1 MVHAVYHQGM
11 PKTIATGIIKRRN
24 VYWFR
29 TQKDGVRQQ
38 ITLQTDDPAVAME
51 RVALIKTSGS
61 LEVRTDFDAE
71 VATFLAEKRAMGKHT
86 ERSTGW
92 FKETLTPFSKFIG
105 NKPCAKVTE
114 KEIELF
120 YAHMRTHLADTTA
133 KGRMGAIRSFFSWA
147 KKTRRRFDNPTSEI
161 KNPRISQPARTI
173 YATKEQRDA
182 IIAAASDDFDLKFML
197 LCAFHAGMR
206 LNEISEARWDWFT
219 VTGGSGFV
227 MIQQTDTFIPKN
239 KRNRTVPLTNTF
251 RNFLLENGVTSQT
264 GFVLRPNK
272 TRTHKYRVCV
282 RSPWGSHM
290 GKCGFKYSPHVGRHT
305 FASLLAQ
312 SGQIGMHKI
321 AEWLG
326 DTLEVTTKHYAHLAP
341 HDNSINLID

>member
-1 MVHAVYHQGM
+1 MSATTFGKGIKKRGNIFWYRCQRDG
-11 PKTIATGIIKRRN
+11 KRAQISLETGDETEAIA
-24 VYWFR
+24 
-29 TQKDGVRQQ
+29 
-38 ITLQTDDPAVAME
+38 
-51 RVALIKTSGS
+51 RVAIIKTSGV
-61 LEVRTDFDAE
+61 LEARSDFDAE
-71 VATFLAEKRAMGKHT
+71 AATFLAEKRAMGRHT
-86 ERSTGW
+86 ERSTAW
-92 FKETLTPFSKFIG
+92 FKETLTPFSKFVG
-105 NKPCAKVTE
+105 NKPCAQVTQ
-114 KEIELF
+114 KDIELF

-147 KKTRRRFDNPTSEI
+147 KKTRRRFDNPTVEI

-182 IIAAASDDFDLKFML
+182 IIAAASDDVDLKFML

-227 MIQQTDTFIPKN
+227 MIQKTDTFVPKN

-251 RNFLLENGVTSQT
+251 RNFLIANDVTTQT

-272 TRTHKYRVCV
+272 VRTHKYRVCV
-282 RSPWGSHM
+282 RSPWGIHM
-290 GKCGFKYSPHVGRHT
+290 RKCGFKYSPHVGRHT

-312 SGQIGMHKI
+312 TGQIGMHKI

-341 HDNSINLID
+341 HDNSINLIN

>member
-1 MVHAVYHQGM
+1 VKRIGHGIYQRGEIFWFAKQVSG
-11 PKTIATGIIKRRN
+11 KRTWLSLETRDATEAIARVAIIK
-24 VYWFR
+24 
-29 TQKDGVRQQ
+29 TTGV
-38 ITLQTDDPAVAME
+38 
-51 RVALIKTSGS
+51 
-61 LEVRTDFDAE
+61 LEARTDFDAE
-71 VATFLAEKRAMGKHT
+71 VATFLAEKTAMGKHT
-86 ERSTGW
+86 ERSTAW

-105 NKPCAKVTE
+105 NKPCAKVTQ
-114 KEIELF
+114 KNIELF
-120 YAHMRTHLADTTA
+120 YADMRTHLADTTA

-147 KKTRRRFDNPTSEI
+147 KKNRRRFDNPTTEI

-173 YATKEQRDA
+173 FATKEQRDA
-182 IIAAASDDFDLKFML
+182 IIAAANDDIDLKFML

-227 MIQQTDTFIPKN
+227 MIQKTDTFIPKN

-251 RNFLLENGVTSQT
+251 RNFLIENGATSQT

-282 RSPWGSHM
+282 RSPWGAHM
-290 GKCGFKYSPHVGRHT
+290 RKCGFKYSPHVGRHT

-312 SGQIGMHKI
+312 TGQIGMHKI